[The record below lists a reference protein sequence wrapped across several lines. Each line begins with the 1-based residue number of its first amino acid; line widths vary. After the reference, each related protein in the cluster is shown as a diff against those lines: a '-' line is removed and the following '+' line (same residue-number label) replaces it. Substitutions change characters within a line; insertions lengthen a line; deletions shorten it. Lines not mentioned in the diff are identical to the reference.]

1 MSRCIEH
8 AIKKLQ
14 VVCAWVR
21 PSMREECGCACVDG
35 VNRLAKVIKYYLLF
49 FLVSLVGV
57 HTWANT
63 LVMFYQFIEQIRSWT

>member
-21 PSMREECGCACVDG
+21 PSVREECVCACVDG

-49 FLVSLVGV
+49 F
-57 HTWANT
+57 NNP
-63 LVMFYQFIEQIRSWT
+63 Q